1 VHVSEIKRDLCQH
14 KVGSSSLNLPANSQR
29 IHLLRHHVEMELG
42 PEGRRTIS
50 RDSWSDEI
58 MLDKSEAYDEY
69 LDWCTESHEYQD
81 WINPD
86 KTSSLRLYVV
96 LENLE
101 RRMELIRRVE
111 TQNIGDSAST
121 ATRCIKFL
129 PRIMNVKSRLRK
141 TLFRFERDNKFF
153 LHIIASLTFQMLH
166 NNPAVERVD
175 QRLLL
180 SPGNWK
186 WAQEERNASGLSNRL
201 KELSHHLQLLLL
213 DLIRNSSFDTVI
225 LCDPSDR
232 KTFEECLILLWDD
245 TSLGGKL
252 RMLVVVERGL
262 PGLNPQEERKSK
274 SARHYKLIL
283 TPTLTQ
289 N

>member
-1 VHVSEIKRDLCQH
+1 MHVSEIKRDLCQH

-50 RDSWSDEI
+50 RDSWFDEI

-86 KTSSLRLYVV
+86 KTASLRLYVV

-111 TQNIGDSAST
+111 TQVIGDSAST
-121 ATRCIKFL
+121 ATRCIKVL
-129 PRIMNVKSRLRK
+129 PKETKNRSLRRLFHSR
-141 TLFRFERDNKFF
+141 RDNRSC
-153 LHIIASLTFQMLH
+153 LLIIASLTFQMLH

-175 QRLLL
+175 QRLLR
-180 SPGNWK
+180 SPGSWK
-186 WAQEERNASGLSNRL
+186 WAQGDGTVTGSSNRL
-201 KELSHHLQLLLL
+201 KEVTHHLQFLLL

-225 LCDPSDR
+225 LCDTLDR
-232 KTFEECLILLWDD
+232 TTFEECLSDLYD
-245 TSLGGKL
+245 TSLGDKL
-252 RMLVVVERGL
+252 RMLVLVERGL
-262 PGLNPQEERKSK
+262 LGLNPREERSSK
-274 SARHYKLIL
+274 SARQYKLIL
-283 TPTLTQ
+283 TRKLTQ
-289 N
+289 H